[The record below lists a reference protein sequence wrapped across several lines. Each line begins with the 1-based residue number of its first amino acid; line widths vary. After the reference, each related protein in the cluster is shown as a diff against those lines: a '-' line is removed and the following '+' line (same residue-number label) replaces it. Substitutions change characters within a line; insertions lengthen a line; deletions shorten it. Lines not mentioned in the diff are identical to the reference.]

1 MNANYSTCPFVAPTI
16 ILLSLMDP
24 HTHLCLGAA
33 TGQIQDREL
42 VSAAAACGF
51 NSCSTETFRT
61 FLRRRLRGAFA
72 ILLFIRTRPH
82 SFVCV
87 GVGKGGNRNRWI
99 PRVFHELSES
109 FTLCT
114 LLNPQ
119 LTRFWWINEQ
129 QQAINYGLTT
139 RNMWTLCRI
148 LDICRIR
155 EIIIH
160 SCAENGK
167 WGEKLWCFGQRF
179 VGFHTGGSSGR
190 RAFPFILLNTWQ
202 ILLNLYFWFI

>member
-1 MNANYSTCPFVAPTI
+1 
-16 ILLSLMDP
+16 MDP
-24 HTHLCLGAA
+24 QTHLCLGAA
-33 TGQIQDREL
+33 AGQIQDREL

-72 ILLFIRTRPH
+72 ILLFIWTRPH

-99 PRVFHELSES
+99 PRVFHEFSES

-167 WGEKLWCFGQRF
+167 WGEKLWTEGC
-179 VGFHTGGSSGR
+179 GFSHGR
-190 RAFPFILLNTWQ
+190 ESCERGFS
-202 ILLNLYFWFI
+202 Y